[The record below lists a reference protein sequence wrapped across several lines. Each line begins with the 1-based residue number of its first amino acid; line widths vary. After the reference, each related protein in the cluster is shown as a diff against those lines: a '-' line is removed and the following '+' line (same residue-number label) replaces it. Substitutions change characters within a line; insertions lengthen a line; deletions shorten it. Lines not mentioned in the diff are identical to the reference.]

1 MTRVDRNIYR
11 DARTGHFY
19 WRPKKPDGRR
29 TYRFLARSLKV
40 AREILASQQTALARA
55 AVGLQPHPLAPAPSN
70 PPIGELIE
78 NYKRAVKD
86 KDCRQR
92 LTLTADTR
100 ELNRLEKL
108 SWWNAKKVCDIDAG
122 ALDAYAVARRK
133 KIKGGDGGRAID
145 LELNTLRNVIRHALA
160 TRAIERDPLAGVDV
174 PRFSKPSSEINHC
187 RDKAPASADE
197 LHLLAADLFESNR
210 SDTLGWQL
218 LIASMTGCRTSEL
231 LKLRHDARARQPGN
245 VEAISG
251 RATHF
256 APEGTQQI
264 LWIERSKGGCNPW
277 AYVHPALAD
286 CLAALAHWRAARF
299 ADTPWYFPS
308 NRGGGAEHVD
318 PGALTHALAVL
329 GPRIAKA
336 ERTSHGLRSFYVTV
350 RRSQGVPDP
359 IIALEIGHRSGGA
372 LMCRVYG
379 DAAPV
384 QLDWHPTKIKP
395 AWSSWLPEGES
406 KIVQFR

>member
-40 AREILASQQTALARA
+40 AREILGAQQTAIARA

-70 PPIGELIE
+70 PTVGELIG
-78 NYKRAVKD
+78 KL
-86 KDCRQR
+86 RQR
-92 LTLTADTR
+92 IESLSQKPDPR

-108 SWWNAKKVCDIDAG
+108 SWWNAKKLSDLDAG

-133 KIKGGDGGRAID
+133 KIRGGDGGRAID
-145 LELNTLRNVIRHALA
+145 LELNTLRNVVRHAIA
-160 TRAIERDPLAGVDV
+160 TRAIDRDPFAGLDV

-187 RDKAPASADE
+187 RDKAPESADE
-197 LHLLAADLFESNR
+197 LHLLAADLFESPR

-218 LIASMTGCRTSEL
+218 LIAAMTGCRTSEL
-231 LKLRHDARARQPGN
+231 LKLRHDARGRQPGSI
-245 VEAISG
+245 EPISG

-286 CLAALAHWRAARF
+286 CLAALGNWRAARF
-299 ADTPWYFPS
+299 PETPWYFPS
-308 NRGGGAEHVD
+308 NRGAGAEHVD

-395 AWSSWLPEGES
+395 AWSSWLPEREN
-406 KIVQFR
+406 KIVQFK

>member
-1 MTRVDRNIYR
+1 
-11 DARTGHFY
+11 
-19 WRPKKPDGRR
+19 
-29 TYRFLARSLKV
+29 
-40 AREILASQQTALARA
+40 
-55 AVGLQPHPLAPAPSN
+55 LAPSPR
-70 PPIGELIE
+70 PLPRGGEG
-78 NYKRAVKD
+78 D
-86 KDCRQR
+86 P
-92 LTLTADTR
+92 R

-108 SWWNAKKVCDIDAG
+108 SWWNAKKVCDIDAA
-122 ALDAYAVARRK
+122 ALAAYAVARRK
-133 KIKGGDGGRAID
+133 KIRGGDGGRAID

-160 TRAIERDPLAGVDV
+160 TRAIERDPLAGLDV

-197 LHLLAADLFESNR
+197 LHLLAADLFESPR
-210 SDTLGWQL
+210 SDSLGWQL
-218 LIASMTGCRTSEL
+218 LIAAMTGCRTSEL
-231 LKLRHDARARQPGN
+231 LKLRHDARGRQPGS
-245 VEAISG
+245 VEPISG

-277 AYVHPALAD
+277 AYVHPSLAD
-286 CLAALAHWRAARF
+286 CLAALANWRAARF
-299 ADTPWYFPS
+299 PETPWYFPS
-308 NRGGGAEHVD
+308 FVTAGATHVD
-318 PGALTHALAVL
+318 PGSLTHALAVL

>member
-70 PPIGELIE
+70 PPIGELIAS
-78 NYKRAVKD
+78 YKASILKE
-86 KDCRQR
+86 
-92 LTLTADTR
+92 TR

-108 SWWNAKKVCDIDAG
+108 SWWNAKKLSDLPG
-122 ALDAYAVARRK
+122 SLDAYAVARRK

-197 LHLLAADLFESNR
+197 LHLLAADLFDSSR

-218 LIASMTGCRTSEL
+218 LIAAMTGCRTSEL
-231 LKLRHDARARQPGN
+231 LKLRHDARGRQPGS
-245 VEAISG
+245 VEPISG

-299 ADTPWYFPS
+299 PETPWYFPS

-336 ERTSHGLRSFYVTV
+336 ERTSHGLRSFYVTC

-395 AWSSWLPEGES
+395 AWSSWLPERES